1 MRRFRGVI
9 HGKREKE
16 DVRKT
21 ETELEECVLP
31 YRICICNCY
40 VNTDH

>member
-1 MRRFRGVI
+1 MANA
-9 HGKREKE
+9 KE

-21 ETELEECVLP
+21 ETELVRMCITCI
-31 YRICICNCY
+31 RICVCNCY